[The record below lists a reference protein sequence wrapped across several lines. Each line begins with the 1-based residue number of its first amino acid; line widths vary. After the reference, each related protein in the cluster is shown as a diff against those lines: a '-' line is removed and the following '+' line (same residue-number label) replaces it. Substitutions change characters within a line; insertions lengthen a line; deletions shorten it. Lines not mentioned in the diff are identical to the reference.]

1 MGKEKCCRKGDYFQ
15 GLNTGSCLTLR
26 NELSEETH
34 ALAKQ
39 ETLLR
44 RGAQV
49 ESRRVEEPRRT
60 ALPCG
65 LQSRIL
71 WRWDQFL
78 DCLWPI
84 ILTQDPSWW
93 YMHCLAKMY
102 SSKEDSGGWQDTW
115 YLLLTFP
122 ELFWCAVACQFRVP
136 YQDSCHKMT
145 HEMIT
150 QPSPQCTNASPR
162 SPKGSSGESP
172 RSPSPCLLF
181 CLLFCH
187 ITLRPLPSGSPFS
200 VPDGLRLPSA
210 HTW

>member
-65 LQSRIL
+65 L
-71 WRWDQFL
+71 
-78 DCLWPI
+78 
-84 ILTQDPSWW
+84 
-93 YMHCLAKMY
+93 
-102 SSKEDSGGWQDTW
+102 
-115 YLLLTFP
+115 
-122 ELFWCAVACQFRVP
+122 
-136 YQDSCHKMT
+136 
-145 HEMIT
+145 
-150 QPSPQCTNASPR
+150 
-162 SPKGSSGESP
+162 
-172 RSPSPCLLF
+172 
-181 CLLFCH
+181 
-187 ITLRPLPSGSPFS
+187 
-200 VPDGLRLPSA
+200 
-210 HTW
+210 